1 MNLRCHLVLGE
12 IRSGRRPDVLDLKLD
27 VIDREVVNCIWF
39 GIELADRSLLHL
51 FNDVFLEVA
60 EFLVIE
66 RLNGFFRKF
75 QMLFVR
81 NNERSPALA

>member
-1 MNLRCHLVLGE
+1 MLGE
-12 IRSGRRPDVLDLKLD
+12 IRSGRVIVSGRRPDVLDLKLD
-27 VIDREVVNCIWF
+27 VIDGEVVHCIWF

-51 FNDVFLEVA
+51 FNDVLLEVA
-60 EFLVIE
+60 ELLVIE

-81 NNERSPALA
+81 NNERSPALV